1 MSDASR
7 PAENSVIVG
16 DSGSGAVDPLISR
29 EGLRKAEEYVQQ
41 EEGAGNRLA
50 GWIGIG
56 VTAIA
61 VSMSLFHLY
70 AAYDIVPTQ
79 PLRYTHVAF
88 VLVLSFLLF
97 PMAARFKNRVQWFDV
112 VFCVLSVA
120 VMVYAMWG
128 GDDFTDR
135 AALPNHWDVVM
146 GCILIVLVLEAAR
159 RTTGPIMPVV
169 GVLFLLYAY
178 FGPYLPPPWTHAGF
192 GISRLVGHLYIT
204 LEGIFGVA
212 VDVSASLI
220 IMFTIY
226 GAILQHSG
234 AGKFFIDFS
243 LAVMGGKPASAGRAV
258 VASSFLLGGP
268 SGSGVATT
276 VMIGTVAYPML
287 AKAGFE
293 KNAAGGLLA
302 AGGLGAIISPPVLGA
317 AAFLIAEFLKIS
329 YLDVIWM
336 ASIPTCLYYLSLFF
350 MVELDAMR
358 FGAKE
363 VIFKP
368 EMTLGRMV
376 KRYGFHFIS
385 LIAVVIFMVIGY
397 SPMLSVFYS
406 ALLAFLLSVLAPE
419 TALGPRKLVLPLLA
433 ISLIAV
439 CILAI
444 PGVGSSGA
452 GLEFETYFPLLLLV
466 IMGVLAFIGLTE
478 TGVKAVPQAKKMTA
492 TLADGAIGVLGAAT
506 TCASAG
512 VIVGVVT
519 LTGLGL
525 KFSSIVIDFAGGSLL
540 MTAIYTSL
548 VVWIIGLAV
557 PVTASYI
564 ICAVIAAPALI
575 KLGVPDYAA
584 HMFIFYYAVLSE
596 VSPPTALSP
605 FAAAAITGG
614 DPYKTTLQAWKYT
627 LPAFLVPFV
636 FVLDPN
642 GVGLLMNIPKGGSV
656 SDIVWITFVTGA
668 GLAAL
673 AIAAQRWG
681 IRRTTRVEQVLFVI
695 TGLLLVFP
703 SLLEAILERITGLDL
718 PHPTPFGLALGAA
731 LLLWQW
737 LRPLSTPRP
746 AGA

>member
-1 MSDASR
+1 M
-7 PAENSVIVG
+7 AEQLKAGAEAQVIT
-16 DSGSGAVDPLISR
+16 
-29 EGLRKAEEYVQQ
+29 EEQLRKAEEYVQQ
-41 EEGAGNRLA
+41 EEGAANRLS
-50 GWIGIG
+50 GWVGVA

-61 VSMSLFHLY
+61 VAMTLFHLY
-70 AAYDIVPTQ
+70 AAYDIVPTI

-97 PMAARFKNRVQWFDV
+97 PVSDRFRNRIQWFDV
-112 VFCVLSVA
+112 VPPLIGVA
-120 VMVYAMWG
+120 TIIYALMQ

-135 AALPNHWDVVM
+135 AAVPEKWDV
-146 GCILIVLVLEAAR
+146 ILGAIFIVLVLEAAR
-159 RTTGPIMPVV
+159 RTTGWIMPLVAV
-169 GVLFLLYAY
+169 CFILYAY
-178 FGPYLPPPWTHAGF
+178 FGPDLPPPWTHRGYD
-192 GISRLVGHLYIT
+192 ISRLVGHLFIT
-204 LEGIFGVA
+204 LEGIFGVPI
-212 VDVSASLI
+212 DVSATLI

-243 LAVMGGKPASAGRAV
+243 LGVMGGKPSSAGRAV

-336 ASIPTCLYYLSLFF
+336 ATIPTCLYYLSLLF
-350 MVELDAMR
+350 MVELDSLR
-358 FGAKE
+358 FGAHE
-363 VIFKP
+363 VAFKA
-368 EMTLGRMV
+368 EMTVREMT
-376 KRYGFHFIS
+376 KRYGFHFVS
-385 LIAVVIFMVIGY
+385 LIAVVVFMIIGY
-397 SPMLSVFYS
+397 SPMLSVFYATVLAFAMS
-406 ALLAFLLSVLAPE
+406 ALAPD
-419 TALGPRKLVLPLLA
+419 TALGPRKL
-433 ISLIAV
+433 LIA
-439 CILAI
+439 IL
-444 PGVGSSGA
+444 VVGA
-452 GLEFETYFPLLLLV
+452 GATTLFTITPIGGTAFSAEFESYFALLILV
-466 IMGVLAFIGLTE
+466 VIGVLAFIGLTP
-478 TGVKAVPQAKKMTA
+478 TGQQWVPSSKKLTA
-492 TLADGAIGVLGAAT
+492 AMADGSIGVLSAAT
-506 TCASAG
+506 TCAAAG
-512 VIVGVVT
+512 IIVGIVT

-614 DPYKTTLQAWKYT
+614 DPYKTTLQSWKYT

-636 FVLDPN
+636 FVLDPA
-642 GVGLLMNIPKGGSV
+642 GVGLLLKMPKDGSV
-656 SDIVWITFVTGA
+656 LQVAWVTFTAFIGI
-668 GLAAL
+668 AAL
-673 AIAAQRWG
+673 AGGVQNWLF
-681 IRRTTRVEQVLFVI
+681 RRCILMERLLLI
-695 TGLLLVFP
+695 TAGLLLVY
-703 SLLEAILERITGLDL
+703 
-718 PHPTPFGLALGAA
+718 PTPTADWIGLACMAA
-731 LLLWQW
+731 VIASQK
-737 LRPLSTPRP
+737 LRRP
-746 AGA
+746 ATARV